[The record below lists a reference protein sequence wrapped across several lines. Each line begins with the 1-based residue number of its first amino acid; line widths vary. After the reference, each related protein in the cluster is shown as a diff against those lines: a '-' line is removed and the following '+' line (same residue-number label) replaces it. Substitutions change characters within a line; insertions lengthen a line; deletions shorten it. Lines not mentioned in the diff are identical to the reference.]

1 MKNIQI
7 IDGALNGRFE
17 IYTLTDLTFNQL
29 FSLGQDEIYLEDLD
43 ENLQNDETFWNK
55 VYSQEIDRRT
65 VQGIHGI
72 LHTHPRAKISVL
84 EGVTEN

>member
-17 IYTLTDLTFNQL
+17 LYTLTDQIFNQL
-29 FSLGQDEIYLEDLD
+29 FALGQDEIYLEDLD
-43 ENLQNDETFWNK
+43 EDLQNDETFWNQ
-55 VYSQEIDRRT
+55 VYAQEIDRRT

-72 LHTHPRAKISVL
+72 LHTHPRAIISVL
-84 EGVTEN
+84 EEASGN